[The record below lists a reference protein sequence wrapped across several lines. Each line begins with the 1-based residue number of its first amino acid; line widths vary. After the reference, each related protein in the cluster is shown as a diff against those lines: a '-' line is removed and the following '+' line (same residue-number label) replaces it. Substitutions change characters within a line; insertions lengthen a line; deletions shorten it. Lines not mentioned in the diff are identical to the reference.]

1 MYVDIL
7 IYDKDGHRLVV
18 PNVMIKPLYEQNI
31 LHLMMVQLPTI
42 RSVCSLCSSQ

>member
-18 PNVMIKPLYEQNI
+18 PNVMIKPLKNI